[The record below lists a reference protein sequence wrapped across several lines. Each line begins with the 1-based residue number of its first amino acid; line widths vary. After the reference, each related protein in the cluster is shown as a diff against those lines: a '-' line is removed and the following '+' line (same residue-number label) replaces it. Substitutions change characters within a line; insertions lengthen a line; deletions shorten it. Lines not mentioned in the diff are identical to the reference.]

1 MNRVYPAY
9 YEDFRCIADRC
20 EDTCCAGW
28 EIDID
33 DATYEAYMK
42 VDGEM
47 GDRLRT
53 SIRTYENEE
62 EPCDSYEAHG
72 FILTDDLRCPFL
84 DERNLCDI
92 YKALGEDALCEVCTN
107 TPRNYLE
114 YHVNTGEKGENDAEL
129 YSEISISASCPEAAR
144 LIYRSPEKMRFICRK
159 AKPGEIAMTVSEE
172 GVMNASRAEVGKGV
186 MPTSSEEA
194 DKAEALMEEAELGA
208 FLYRVRGE
216 AIELLQD
223 RTIDL
228 SVRIRRFLRHAEVVQ
243 EAINTWESEGE
254 ELPET
259 VSFTDGTGSDGEDSA
274 GATSD
279 GVPPDDVVGAGD
291 RYRHFLIRMG
301 TFSGLASIGDRWA
314 KKMELLYESF
324 VGEDTEEDS
333 DTPEDINAKDTEPA
347 NNKFS
352 ALYNKVSDNLI
363 KYLTEENR
371 LYEYEHLLVY
381 YAFLLLNR
389 SIDDYDYLGKAKL
402 VILSYLMNRDM
413 DAGVFLQKGLLTKE
427 DREEN
432 AAIYA
437 REVEHAE
444 ENLADLAEEILFERA
459 FDVDGLVAIV

>member
-47 GDRLRT
+47 GDRLRA

-159 AKPGEIAMTVSEE
+159 AKPGEMPVS
-172 GVMNASRAEVGKGV
+172 
-186 MPTSSEEA
+186 
-194 DKAEALMEEAELGA
+194 ALDEAELGA
-208 FLYRVRGE
+208 FLYRMRGE
-216 AIELLQD
+216 AIETLQD
-223 RTIDL
+223 RTLDL
-228 SVRIRRFLRHAEVVQ
+228 STRIRRFLRHAEAVQ
-243 EAINTWESEGE
+243 EAINAWEAEDE
-254 ELPET
+254 ELPKT
-259 VSFTDGTGSDGEDSA
+259 VSFTDG
-274 GATSD
+274 
-279 GVPPDDVVGAGD
+279 PVGAGD

-301 TFSGLASIGDRWA
+301 TYSGLASIGDRWA
-314 KKMELLYESF
+314 KKIEILYESF
-324 VGEDTEEDS
+324 VGEEAE
-333 DTPEDINAKDTEPA
+333 
-347 NNKFS
+347 NNEFS
-352 ALYNKVSDNLI
+352 ATYNKASDNLV

-371 LYEYEHLLVY
+371 LYEYEQLLVY

-413 DAGVFLQKGLLTKE
+413 DAGVFLQKGILTKE
-427 DREEN
+427 DREKN

-444 ENLADLAEEILFERA
+444 ENLADLAEDILFERA
-459 FDVDGLVAIV
+459 FDVDGLIAIV